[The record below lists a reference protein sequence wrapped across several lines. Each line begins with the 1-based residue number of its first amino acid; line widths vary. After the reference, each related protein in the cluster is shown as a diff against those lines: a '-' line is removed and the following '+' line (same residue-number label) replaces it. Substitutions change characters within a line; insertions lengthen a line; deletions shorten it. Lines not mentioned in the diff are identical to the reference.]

1 MAWSFAVE
9 FVTQAIQPSGYTS
22 GCFWLARKPCMPCML
37 CAGGQRAAVRIQRA
51 FLRYRQQAVQQ
62 AFGVGDVTLGRV
74 WLNV

>member
-1 MAWSFAVE
+1 MAC
-9 FVTQAIQPSGYTS
+9 TQAMHAVHALY
-22 GCFWLARKPCMPCML
+22 RR
-37 CAGGQRAAVRIQRA
+37 QRAVVRIQRA